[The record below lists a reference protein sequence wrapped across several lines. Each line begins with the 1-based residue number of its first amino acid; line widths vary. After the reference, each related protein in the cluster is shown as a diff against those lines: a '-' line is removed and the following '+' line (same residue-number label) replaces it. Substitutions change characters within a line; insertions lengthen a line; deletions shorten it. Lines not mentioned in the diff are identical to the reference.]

1 MARQEI
7 RILSTKELLSNQK
20 QFLLNADFL
29 VVEADF
35 IQTKTIGFDLKTVH
49 ETLIFTSQNAVKAV
63 LEHPEAGQLKSKTV
77 FCVGIK
83 TKALLEDNG
92 FKVEA
97 YAGYAEDLA
106 QIIALVYSDNQ
117 YTFFSG
123 NLRRDTLPGILT
135 EAGIVFNEVQVYK
148 TVLTPKKIDSKAD
161 GILFFSPSAVESY
174 IQKNKIDKEAVFC
187 IGETTANTAAESG
200 YKNIII
206 ANQPTIENTII
217 QAINYFN
224 PKQ

>member
-1 MARQEI
+1 MARQDI
-7 RILSTKELLSNQK
+7 RILSTKSLLSNQI

-35 IQTKTIGFDLKTVH
+35 IQTETIDFDLKKVNDA
-49 ETLIFTSQNAVKAV
+49 LIFTSQNAVKAL
-63 LEHPEAGQLKSKTV
+63 LEHPEAEKIKSKTV

-123 NLRRDTLPGILT
+123 NLRRDTLPDILT
-135 EAGIVFNEVQVYK
+135 EAGIALNEIQVYE

-174 IQKNKIDKEAVFC
+174 TQKNKIDKETAFC
-187 IGETTANTAAESG
+187 IGETTASAAADLG
-200 YKNIII
+200 YKNIVI
-206 ANQPTIENTII
+206 ANQPTVENTII

-224 PKQ
+224 PKH

>member
-1 MARQEI
+1 MATKEI
-7 RILSTKELLSNQK
+7 RILSTKELLINQK
-20 QFLLNADFL
+20 QFLLNADFS

-35 IQTKTIGFDLKTVH
+35 IQTKTISFDLKKVH
-49 ETLIFTSQNAVKAV
+49 EALIFTSQNAVKAI
-63 LEHPEAGQLKSKTV
+63 LEHKEAGQLKSKAV

-83 TKALLEDNG
+83 TRALLEDNG

-97 YAGYAEDLA
+97 HAGYAEDLA
-106 QIIALVYSDNQ
+106 EIIALVYSDNR

-123 NLRRDTLPGILT
+123 NLRRDTLPDMLT
-135 EAGIVFNEVQVYK
+135 EAGIIFNEIKVYE

-174 IQKNKIDKEAVFC
+174 LKDNKVNNETAFC
-187 IGETTANTAAESG
+187 IGETTANAAADSG

-206 ANQPTIENTII
+206 ANQPTVENTII
-217 QAINYFN
+217 QCINYFGQ
-224 PKQ
+224 K